1 MKNIKNIVRRVLLAI
16 AIPAAVVIF
25 WIYAKATM
33 DIPDGILPTIK
44 AVGAALVE
52 MSSSGQLWEDLGVS
66 LSRVLKGFLVSA
78 VLGIIFGSLIG
89 MFRTVRELFKPMF
102 TVMRQIPMIAW
113 IPLIIL
119 WFGIG
124 ELSKVVIIVLAAF
137 FQVMVNT
144 ESGIEQTPEDYLEV
158 AKLYRLNPW
167 KTFTKVYLPHALP
180 QILVGLKLAL
190 SVSWMAVVAAE
201 LIAATSGIGY
211 RMSNARS
218 LMQSDVVIVCMI
230 VVGIIGIIMDK
241 GIGLIVE
248 SFTPWK
254 KLEKKK

>member
-1 MKNIKNIVRRVLLAI
+1 MKTIVRRVVLALI
-16 AIPAAVVIF
+16 IPTAIVVF

-33 DIPDGILPTIK
+33 DIPDGILPTIT
-44 AVGAALVE
+44 AVGEAFVE
-52 MSSSGQLWEDLGVS
+52 MASSGQLWGDLSVS
-66 LSRVLKGFLVSA
+66 LLRVVKGFLVSA
-78 VLGIIFGSLIG
+78 VLGIVLGSLIG
-89 MFRTVRELFKPMF
+89 MFRIAREMLKPMF
-102 TVMRQIPMIAW
+102 TVIRQIPMIAW

-119 WFGIG
+119 WCGIG

-137 FQVMVNT
+137 FQVLVNT

-158 AKLYRLNPW
+158 ARLYKLSPW

-230 VVGIIGIIMDK
+230 VVGVVGIIMDK
-241 GIGLIVE
+241 LIGLLLE

-254 KLEKKK
+254 KLEKK

>member
-1 MKNIKNIVRRVLLAI
+1 MKSIIRKIVLALL
-16 AIPAAVVIF
+16 IPAAVVVL
-25 WIYAKATM
+25 WIWAKATR
-33 DIPDGILPTIK
+33 DIPDGILPTIP
-44 AVGAALVE
+44 AVGRAFVE
-52 MSSSGQLWEDLGVS
+52 MASSGQLWEDLSVS
-66 LSRVLKGFLVSA
+66 LLRVVKGFLVSA
-78 VLGIIFGSLIG
+78 VLGIVFGSLIG
-89 MFRTVRELFKPMF
+89 MFRTAREMLKPMF
-102 TVMRQIPMIAW
+102 TVIRQIPMIAW
-113 IPLIIL
+113 IPLVIL
-119 WFGIG
+119 WFGID

-137 FQVMVNT
+137 FQVLVNT

-158 AKLYRLNPW
+158 ARLYKLSPW

-218 LMQSDVVIVCMI
+218 LMRSDIVIVCMI
-230 VVGIIGIIMDK
+230 VVGLIGILMDK
-241 GIGLIVE
+241 GIGLLFE

-254 KLEKKK
+254 RLEKKGK

>member
-1 MKNIKNIVRRVLLAI
+1 MKTAVRKTVLAL

-25 WIYAKATM
+25 WIYAKAAM

-44 AVGAALVE
+44 AVGQAFAE
-52 MSSSGQLWEDLGVS
+52 MASSGQLWEDLGVS
-66 LSRVLKGFLVSA
+66 LGRVVKGFLVSA
-78 VLGIIFGSLIG
+78 VLGVIFGSLIG

-102 TVMRQIPMIAW
+102 TVIRQIPMIAW

-241 GIGLIVE
+241 GIGLIFE

-254 KLEKKK
+254 RLDKKKK